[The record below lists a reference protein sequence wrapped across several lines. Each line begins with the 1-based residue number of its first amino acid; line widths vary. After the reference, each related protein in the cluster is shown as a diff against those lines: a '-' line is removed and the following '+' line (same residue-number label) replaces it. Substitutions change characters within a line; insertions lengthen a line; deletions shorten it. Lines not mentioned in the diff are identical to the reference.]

1 VDSVPIILESAYRHG
16 VDDDDMLHALRFPLH
31 HFAQD
36 DGLVMFVGPARDGE
50 LIEVGVVEWYGE
62 IVIAHAMRPAR
73 PKYL

>member
-1 VDSVPIILESAYRHG
+1 
-16 VDDDDMLHALRFPLH
+16 
-31 HFAQD
+31 
-36 DGLVMFVGPARDGE
+36 MFVGPARDGE